1 MKKETTS
8 TAEKKAY
15 ELLAYIQAHPSQR
28 FWQALL
34 NVSGLPYIAIS
45 PKPPKDISKELE
57 DTYYLED

>member
-1 MKKETTS
+1 MKQEK

-15 ELLAYIQAHPSQR
+15 QLLAYIQAHPDQR

-45 PKPPKDISKELE
+45 PIPPKEIDKKLVY
-57 DTYYLED
+57 TFYLKD

>member
-1 MKKETTS
+1 MKQEK

-15 ELLAYIQAHPSQR
+15 QLLAYIQAHPDQR

-45 PKPPKDISKELE
+45 PIPPKEIDKRLV
-57 DTYYLED
+57 DTFYLKD